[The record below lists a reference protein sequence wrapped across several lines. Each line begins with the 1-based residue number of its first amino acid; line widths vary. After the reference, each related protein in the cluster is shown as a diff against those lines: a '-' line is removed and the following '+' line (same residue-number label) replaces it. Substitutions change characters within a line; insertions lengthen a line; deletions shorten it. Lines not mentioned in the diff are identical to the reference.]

1 MVCLLAL
8 ISSVSLTR
16 KERKRTHISSSEI
29 CFTRCNF
36 FGIVGLTLSLHF
48 RCTIIWPLQPATCFL
63 NAELMSHC
71 WEKVVFPNNASLQ
84 SGSTVT
90 QKPQSHFVK
99 VEEEVVGWQR
109 GVHMA
114 RREASELSVSSQDKR
129 LSVNGSYFL
138 KRPNQ

>member
-1 MVCLLAL
+1 M
-8 ISSVSLTR
+8 S
-16 KERKRTHISSSEI
+16 
-29 CFTRCNF
+29 RC
-36 FGIVGLTLSLHF
+36 
-48 RCTIIWPLQPATCFL
+48 WK
-63 NAELMSHC
+63 
-71 WEKVVFPNNASLQ
+71 KVVFPNNVSLQ

-90 QKPQSHFVK
+90 QKPQSQFVK